1 MELDLSAADQVEG
14 LHDAI
19 LCLRSASQASDWFLD
34 QVHSL
39 GATEWGAAE
48 GADDEKWVAEAARA
62 VAEHAA
68 GGPAHV
74 LATGTA
80 VPRALL
86 LAVRRPDL
94 VTSVLAADPEVDEA
108 DPAYWELLRQV
119 HTPTLVVV
127 AAPRPD
133 SDISAAQSVA
143 GGVDN
148 GVMVIIDG
156 RSAPVHRK
164 SSHSFHEWVTA
175 FMSIAEG
182 LRTLTDESTEETH
195 A

>member
-1 MELDLSAADQVEG
+1 MSMPPESLERGVV
-14 LHDAI
+14 
-19 LCLRSASQASDWFLD
+19 CLRSGAEPADWFLD
-34 QVHSL
+34 QLHDL
-39 GATEWGAAE
+39 RAAE
-48 GADDEKWVAEAARA
+48 WAAGEDVDDDAWLAAAAEA
-62 VAEHAA
+62 VSEHSQ

-74 LATGTA
+74 LATGPTTQ
-80 VPRALL
+80 RALL

-94 VTSVLAADPEVDEA
+94 VASLLVVDPEVDDQ

-119 HTPTLVVV
+119 RTPTLVVV
-127 AAPRPD
+127 AAPDPD
-133 SDISAAQSVA
+133 TDVSAAQSVA

-156 RSAPVHRK
+156 SVAPVHRK
-164 SSHSFHEWVTA
+164 NPRSVHEWVIA

-182 LRTLTDESTEETH
+182 LADLAPDTETPDTREEAH